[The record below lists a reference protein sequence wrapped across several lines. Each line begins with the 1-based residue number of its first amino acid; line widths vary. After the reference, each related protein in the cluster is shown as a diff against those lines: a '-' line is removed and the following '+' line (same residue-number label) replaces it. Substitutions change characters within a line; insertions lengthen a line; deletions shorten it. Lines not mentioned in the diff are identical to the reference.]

1 MRTHLRGAR
10 TILSVATLAV
20 AGAVIAGC
28 SFSDFD
34 LDAADAVGVWRA
46 GSGLPA
52 ELTLAADGTFTAT
65 DWPQDV
71 CLSPA
76 AKTVE
81 QLRDDPAVNTTVDFD
96 GTWTEGDG
104 GSANT
109 VSLSSDSPS
118 CYSVK
123 MDFRRESGE
132 DYMCHW
138 LDVSNELS
146 SAENYFI
153 IYLGEPRDEP
163 KTDACFSYG

>member
-1 MRTHLRGAR
+1 MTFGIAG
-10 TILSVATLAV
+10 LAV
-20 AGAVIAGC
+20 AAMMLAGC

-52 ELTLAADGTFTAT
+52 VLTLAADGTFTAT
-65 DWPQDV
+65 DWPADV
-71 CLSPA
+71 CLKPVA
-76 AKTVE
+76 TTAE
-81 QLRDDPAVNTTVDFD
+81 QLRDDPAVNATVDFA
-96 GTWTEGDG
+96 GTWTEGEG

-109 VSLSSDSPS
+109 VSLRSDTPS
-118 CYSVK
+118 CHSVK

-132 DYMCHW
+132 DYMCHR

-153 IYLGEPRDEP
+153 IYLGEPRDVP